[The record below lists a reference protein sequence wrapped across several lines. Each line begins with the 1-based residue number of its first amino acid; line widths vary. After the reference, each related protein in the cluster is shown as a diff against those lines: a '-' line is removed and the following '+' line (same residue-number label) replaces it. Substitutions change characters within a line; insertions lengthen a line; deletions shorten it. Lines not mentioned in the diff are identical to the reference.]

1 MSAYDDIQK
10 AVEFLKLFAPAPP
23 KVAVVLGSGLGAFA
37 DSLGGGPKT
46 TVVPTRDIP
55 CWPTST
61 VEGHAGTLVLSPKGV
76 VALAGRVHLYE
87 GYTAEQVVFPIRVLV
102 ALGARTVILTN
113 ASGGLDARF
122 KAGELVL
129 ISDHLNLTGANP
141 LRGPNDAR
149 LGVRFPDMTDAY
161 DHELRAAAQRAAEKA
176 NLGKLREG
184 VYAQLTGPSYE
195 TPAEVRMVKQLGAD
209 LVGMSTALETIAA
222 VHMGARVL
230 AISCV
235 SNLAAGIATHKL
247 THDEVLEAGE
257 QAAPRFARLLAG
269 VIDEL

>member
-1 MSAYDDIQK
+1 MSAYDDVQK

-37 DSLGGGPKT
+37 DSLGGNK
-46 TVVPTRDIP
+46 VPTCDIP
-55 CWPTST
+55 GWPAST
-61 VEGHAGTLVLSPKGV
+61 VEGHAGTLALSPKGV

-87 GYTAEQVVFPIRVLV
+87 GYTADQVVFPIRVLI

-113 ASGGLDARF
+113 ASGGLDPRF
-122 KAGELVL
+122 QAGELVL

-149 LGVRFPDMTDAY
+149 FGVRFPDMTEAY
-161 DHELRAAAQRAAEKA
+161 DHELRTTAQRAAEKA
-176 NLGKLREG
+176 GLGPLREG
-184 VYAQLTGPSYE
+184 VYAQLGGPSYE

-247 THDEVLEAGE
+247 THDEVLEAGK
-257 QAAPRFARLLAG
+257 QAAPRFSRLLAG

>member
-1 MSAYDDIQK
+1 MSAYDEIQK
-10 AVEFLKLFAPAPP
+10 AVEFLKLFVPAPP

-37 DSLGGGPKT
+37 DSLGGNK
-46 TVVPTRDIP
+46 VPTRDIP
-55 CWPTST
+55 GWPPST
-61 VEGHAGTLVLSPKGV
+61 VEGHAGTLVLSPRGV

-87 GYTAEQVVFPIRVLV
+87 GYTAEQVVFPIRVLC
-102 ALGARTVILTN
+102 ALGARSVILTN
-113 ASGGLDARF
+113 ASGGLDARYQ
-122 KAGELVL
+122 AGELVL
-129 ISDHLNLTGANP
+129 VSDHLNLTGTNP

-149 LGVRFPDMTDAY
+149 LGARFPDMTEAY

-176 NLGKLREG
+176 GLGKLREG

-195 TPAEVRMVKQLGAD
+195 TPAEVRMVKQLGGD

-247 THDEVLEAGE
+247 THEEVLEAGK
-257 QAAPRFARLLAG
+257 QAAPRFAKLLAG
-269 VIDEL
+269 VIDEI

>member
-10 AVEFLKLFAPAPP
+10 AVDFVKLFAPAPP
-23 KVAVVLGSGLGAFA
+23 RIAVVLGSGLGAFA
-37 DSLGGGPKT
+37 DSLGGNK
-46 TVVPTRDIP
+46 VATRDIP
-55 CWPTST
+55 GWPPST
-61 VEGHAGTLVLSPKGV
+61 VEGHAGQLTLSPRGV

-122 KAGELVL
+122 QAGELVL
-129 ISDHLNLTGANP
+129 VSDHLNLTGANP

-149 LGVRFPDMTDAY
+149 LGARFPDMTEAY
-161 DHELRAAAQRAAEKA
+161 DHELRAAAQRAAEKSG
-176 NLGKLREG
+176 LGKLREG

-195 TPAEVRMVKQLGAD
+195 TPSEVRMVKQLGGD

-222 VHMGARVL
+222 VHMGARVM

-247 THDEVLEAGE
+247 THEEVLEAGK
-257 QAAPRFARLLAG
+257 QAAPRFAKLLAG